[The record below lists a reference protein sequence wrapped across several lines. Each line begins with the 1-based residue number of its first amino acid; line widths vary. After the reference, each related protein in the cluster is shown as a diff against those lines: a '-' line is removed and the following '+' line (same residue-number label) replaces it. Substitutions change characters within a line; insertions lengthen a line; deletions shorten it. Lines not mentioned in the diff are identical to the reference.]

1 MYHFLPHV
9 STCLSVRLSVA
20 VIIAELNHHSGSSTS
35 PAFSNDKLQGSVATY
50 LRCDGVVSD
59 KKIISGNIWQSY
71 KQERD
76 CLVHFLHLLAVC
88 WPSAQV
94 HLKYLATLP
103 CDLSLM
109 ACFADINASQGSVAT
124 YMQGAVGF
132 LISVNCKFT

>member
-20 VIIAELNHHSGSSTS
+20 VIIAELHHHSGSSTS

-59 KKIISGNIWQSY
+59 KKIISGNIWQNY

-94 HLKYLATLP
+94 HRKYLATLP

-109 ACFADINASQGSVAT
+109 ARFADINVSQGSVAT
-124 YMQGAVGF
+124 YARCGGIF
-132 LISVNCKFT
+132 NIR